1 LRLRADGENAA
12 AGCEAVSCGPL
23 WKIAGSLANDRLLI
37 EVGAIGWATG
47 QQKSFI
53 SRENVVIVTTLVH
66 LSGQLS
72 NLRHELRSLFDA
84 L

>member
-1 LRLRADGENAA
+1 MWQVVGLAGRECCAHGAVDG
-12 AGCEAVSCGPL
+12 L
-23 WKIAGSLANDRLLI
+23 K
-37 EVGAIGWATG
+37 
-47 QQKSFI
+47 
-53 SRENVVIVTTLVH
+53 NVVVLTTLVH

>member
-1 LRLRADGENAA
+1 VRVERDDVLQELARLSHDLETATVALRTAA
-12 AGCEAVSCGPL
+12 TVPPTSDRGGRPDNSSTLFAG
-23 WKIAGSLANDRLLI
+23 R
-37 EVGAIGWATG
+37 
-47 QQKSFI
+47 
-53 SRENVVIVTTLVH
+53 NVVILTTVVH